1 MDINDLRSIFT
12 VLVVVMFAGIVF
24 WAYSSKRKESFDEAA
39 SLALGDD
46 DTASLPGGSAGQQH
60 N

>member
-12 VLVVVMFAGIVF
+12 VLVVIMFAGIVV
-24 WAYSSKRKESFDEAA
+24 WAYSSKRKDSFDEAA
-39 SLALGDD
+39 RLALDDD
-46 DTASLPGGSAGQQH
+46 DTAVRGGNAGQQH

>member
-12 VLVVVMFAGIVF
+12 VLVVVMFVSIVV

-39 SLALGDD
+39 NLALDD
-46 DTASLPGGSAGQQH
+46 EDEATRGGNAGQQH

>member
-12 VLVVVMFAGIVF
+12 VLVVVMFASIVV
-24 WAYSSKRKESFDEAA
+24 WAYSSKRKDSFEEAA
-39 SLALGDD
+39 RLALDD
-46 DTASLPGGSAGQQH
+46 DDVAVRGGNAGQQH